1 MQGLPVV
8 TAPEEAEAVMAVL
21 EQAGLVDA
29 CATSDGD
36 VLVFGASTVYHT
48 LKLQVGP
55 RLKGRRSICCISIM
69 HSRVSGAFWASGA
82 A

>member
-8 TAPEEAEAVMAVL
+8 AAPEEAEATMAAL

-36 VLVFGASTVYHT
+36 ALVFGASIVFHT
-48 LKLQVGP
+48 LKLQVG
-55 RLKGRRSICCISIM
+55 SSCT
-69 HSRVSGAFWASGA
+69 
-82 A
+82 